1 MQVLIVLL
9 FAMVVY
15 LVLADGS
22 FRIWRVLVQYS
33 RQARN
38 TLATAKEDWE
48 DATAEVQDEIR
59 RETDRVD
66 DQMNKTTDAH

>member
-9 FAMVVY
+9 FVMVVY

-22 FRIWRVLVQYS
+22 FRIWHKLVHVS

-38 TLATAKEDWE
+38 TLASAKEDWE
-48 DATAEVQDEIR
+48 DATAEVQDEIL
-59 RETDRVD
+59 RETDRVED
-66 DQMNKTTDAH
+66 KMRETTDAV